1 MVKIILLASGLFRH
15 PSVGF
20 CWKGS
25 FTIIGGVRS
34 ERVGEL
40 GRSLVWRYNGSFIDS
55 LSGGFRGPALV
66 YSGSRRCPSRRAW
79 NRGSTGR
86 AWPLVM
92 VVFEGFFVDPVLLV
106 PLFGRV

>member
-1 MVKIILLASGLFRH
+1 MVRTRIILLAPGLFRNR
-15 PSVGF
+15 SVGF

-66 YSGSRRCPSRRAW
+66 YSGSRGCPDAVDGIGVR
-79 NRGSTGR
+79 
-86 AWPLVM
+86 LV
-92 VVFEGFFVDPVLLV
+92 VLGPWLGWFSKG
-106 PLFGRV
+106 LF